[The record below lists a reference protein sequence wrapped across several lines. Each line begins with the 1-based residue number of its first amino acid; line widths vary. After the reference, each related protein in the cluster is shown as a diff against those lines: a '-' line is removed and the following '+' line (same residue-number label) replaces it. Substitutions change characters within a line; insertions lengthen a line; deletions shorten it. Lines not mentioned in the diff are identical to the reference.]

1 MKKVKNQRTPT
12 NYAVTRR
19 QKRYIVKQQM
29 KQEGKTQ
36 INKHSYNHYT
46 TKGGYTFT
54 ERLGSYF
61 SEHWREYG
69 CEGNGI

>member
-1 MKKVKNQRTPT
+1 
-12 NYAVTRR
+12 
-19 QKRYIVKQQM
+19 M

-36 INKHSYNHYT
+36 VNKHSYNHYT

-54 ERLGSYF
+54 ERIGSYF